1 LSDRAAAASM
11 PMHQGKHMG
20 TIHKPFKYVPSLQ
33 TDIRQT
39 IRREQARLRA
49 LQEAQRAAPAANVTP
64 LSKGKA
70 RSA

>member
-1 LSDRAAAASM
+1 
-11 PMHQGKHMG
+11 MG
-20 TIHKPFKYVPSLQ
+20 TIHKPFKYVPALQ

-70 RSA
+70 RTA